1 VREFYVTGGVKQLSE
16 TNSVDV
22 RVEVEKLA
30 GFKLAEVGDAATK
43 VDVFYEHG
51 RWWVKL
57 WNLPAVTEE
66 EVFAVVDVAGTGL
79 ELEEL

>member
-1 VREFYVTGGVKQLSE
+1 MTGGVKQLSE
-16 TNSVDV
+16 TDSVEV

-57 WNLPAVTEE
+57 WNLPPERGAQDDE